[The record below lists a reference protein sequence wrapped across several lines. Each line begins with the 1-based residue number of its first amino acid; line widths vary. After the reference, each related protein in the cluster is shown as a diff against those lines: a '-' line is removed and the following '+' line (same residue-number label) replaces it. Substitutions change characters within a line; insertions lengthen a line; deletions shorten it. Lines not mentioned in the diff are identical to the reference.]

1 MAKVIKKSV
10 VFIDSQGYE
19 WVSGEFTE
27 SQILTWLK
35 RYKTQGVY
43 LSVRAAQTS
52 QVAA

>member
-35 RYKTQGVY
+35 RYKVQGVY
-43 LSVRAAQTS
+43 LSVRAAQNI

>member
-35 RYKTQGVY
+35 RYKVQGIY
-43 LSVRAAQTS
+43 LSVRAGQNL